1 MKLSDRLT
9 SNKIV
14 SISMSLK
21 QFLILAFLE
30 LLVSIQG
37 DLLNIEVGIKPC
49 VAPRGTRVP

>member
-1 MKLSDRLT
+1 
-9 SNKIV
+9 
-14 SISMSLK
+14 MSLK
-21 QFLILAFLE
+21 QFLILAFLD